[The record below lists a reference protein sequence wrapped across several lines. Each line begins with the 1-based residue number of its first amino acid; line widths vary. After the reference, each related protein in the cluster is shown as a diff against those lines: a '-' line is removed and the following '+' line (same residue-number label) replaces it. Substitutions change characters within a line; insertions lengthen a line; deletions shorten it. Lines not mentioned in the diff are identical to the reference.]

1 MLSSDVGHVNFSNV
15 IEPGPERVCCLQ
27 VLALSREGLVK
38 RGFSE
43 EGFLAPLEAIAQ
55 SGVTGAERLRDLF
68 HGEWG
73 GDIDRV
79 YTSGITY

>member
-1 MLSSDVGHVNFSNV
+1 M
-15 IEPGPERVCCLQ
+15 Q

-38 RGFSE
+38 RGLGE
-43 EGFLAPLEAIAQ
+43 EGFLAPLEAIAE

-79 YTSGITY
+79 YNSGITY

>member
-1 MLSSDVGHVNFSNV
+1 M
-15 IEPGPERVCCLQ
+15 Q

-38 RGFSE
+38 RGLGE
-43 EGFLAPLEAIAQ
+43 EGFLAPLEAIAE